1 MHLSHLSLTNFRNFT
16 RLDIDVPGGLVLL
29 VGNNAQGKTSL
40 LEAVNF
46 LATFDSY
53 HTNSDRQ
60 LINFMA
66 AREDIAAARIQAELI
81 EKAHDSSSRNL
92 HHIEIRIIQE
102 KVNSGNS
109 PRVRREILLDGV
121 KRRASEAVGIFNA
134 VLFLPQMLR
143 VIEGSPEDRRRYL
156 NIAISQVFPS
166 YIEILR
172 EYKKILSQR
181 NALLKRLSD
190 RGGDENQ
197 LFYWD
202 EKLSIEGAKLIIERI
217 RAVHEIE
224 LLAQKVHSE
233 LTRADE
239 VLRINYVP
247 SYDPLLEVNDQFSLP
262 ILTPVNRSVL
272 TYETIQNR
280 YLEALSRIHKDEI
293 ERGFTT
299 IGPHRDDLRFIC
311 NSIDLGEYGS
321 RGQCRTAVLASKL
334 AEVEWIRQR
343 TGDWPVLLLD
353 EVISELDP
361 IRKSDLL
368 TYIQSSDQVLITTAD
383 PDQFNDD
390 FIEFAKVWH
399 IVGGRIKND

>member
-66 AREDIAAARIQAELI
+66 AREKIAVARIQAELI

-156 NIAISQVFPS
+156 NIAISQVLPS

-280 YLEALSRIHKDEI
+280 YLEALSRIYKDEI
-293 ERGFTT
+293 ERGITT

-368 TYIQSSDQVLITTAD
+368 TYIQSSDQALVTTAD
-383 PDQFNDD
+383 PGS
-390 FIEFAKVWH
+390 I
-399 IVGGRIKND
+399 

>member
-16 RLDIDVPGGLVLL
+16 RLDIDVPGGLVLI
-29 VGNNAQGKTSL
+29 VGSNAQGKTSL

-66 AREDIAAARIQAELI
+66 AREEIAAARIQAELI
-81 EKAHDSSSRNL
+81 EKAHDSISRNL

-109 PRVRREILLDGV
+109 LRVRREILLDGV
-121 KRRASEAVGIFNA
+121 KRRPSEAIGIFNA

-156 NIAISQVFPS
+156 NIAISQVLPS

-172 EYKKILSQR
+172 EYKRILSQR
-181 NALLKRLSD
+181 NALLKRLND
-190 RGGDENQ
+190 RVGDENQ
-197 LFYWD
+197 LFFWD

-280 YLEALSRIHKDEI
+280 YLEALSRIHEVEI
-293 ERGFTT
+293 ERGITT

-368 TYIQSSDQVLITTAD
+368 TYIQSSDQALVTTAD

-390 FIEFAKVWH
+390 FIELARVWH